1 MGNQGYEIH
10 YAQAMV
16 YTNVGLNKLMHD
28 YAERNNNKTE
38 VSLLS
43 TDLIAPEKTSI
54 QREYDL

>member
-1 MGNQGYEIH
+1 
-10 YAQAMV
+10 MV